1 MTKIQQHLF
10 HLVDS
15 SPWPFF
21 GSCGAL
27 FFTLNFSAY
36 LHGFKLGGILTILG
50 LLYLICVATGWWKDV
65 IRESTY
71 QGNHTVKVQ
80 NGLKMGIILFIV
92 TEIMLFLAFF
102 WAFLHSSLSPT
113 IEIGCVWPP
122 YELKTFSPWGVPLL
136 NTLILVLSGISV
148 TWAHHAI
155 ILGNYVQLKFSL
167 IITIILAILFTNLQI
182 CEYLEADFGI
192 TDGVYGSTFYLTTG
206 LHGFHVIIGTIF
218 LAVCLIRIVL
228 GHFSRTHHLGF
239 EGAIWYW
246 HFVDVVW
253 LFLFILIYWWGNAE
267 LISTTE
273 PFQIL
278 N

>member
-1 MTKIQQHLF
+1 VRL
-10 HLVDS
+10 
-15 SPWPFF
+15 
-21 GSCGAL
+21 
-27 FFTLNFSAY
+27 
-36 LHGFKLGGILTILG
+36 
-50 LLYLICVATGWWKDV
+50 
-65 IRESTY
+65 
-71 QGNHTVKVQ
+71 
-80 NGLKMGIILFIV
+80 
-92 TEIMLFLAFF
+92 
-102 WAFLHSSLSPT
+102 
-113 IEIGCVWPP
+113 PP

-155 ILGNYVQLKFSL
+155 ILGNFVQLKFSL

-182 CEYLEADFGI
+182 CEYLEADFGV

-218 LAVCLIRIVL
+218 LAVCLVRIIL

-267 LISTTE
+267 LITTTE

>member
-102 WAFLHSSLSPT
+102 
-113 IEIGCVWPP
+113 
-122 YELKTFSPWGVPLL
+122 
-136 NTLILVLSGISV
+136 
-148 TWAHHAI
+148 
-155 ILGNYVQLKFSL
+155 
-167 IITIILAILFTNLQI
+167 
-182 CEYLEADFGI
+182 
-192 TDGVYGSTFYLTTG
+192 
-206 LHGFHVIIGTIF
+206 
-218 LAVCLIRIVL
+218 
-228 GHFSRTHHLGF
+228 LGF
-239 EGAIWYW
+239 LT
-246 HFVDVVW
+246 F
-253 LFLFILIYWWGNAE
+253 
-267 LISTTE
+267 
-273 PFQIL
+273 
-278 N
+278 